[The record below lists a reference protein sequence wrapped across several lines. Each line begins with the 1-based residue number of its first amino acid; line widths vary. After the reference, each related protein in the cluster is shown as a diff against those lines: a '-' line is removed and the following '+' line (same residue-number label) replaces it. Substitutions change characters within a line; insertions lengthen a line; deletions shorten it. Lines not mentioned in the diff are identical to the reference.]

1 MTPFFAIVR
10 VTVRQLTGRAR
21 LLGFGLL
28 SLVPAALLAAASR
41 SAVPSALDLELGVLL
56 VVPLFALVIPVTTL
70 ILATSALGEERG
82 DKTLSFLVLRPIS
95 RVEIVAAK
103 TLAAALT
110 SAGFALLATVALSL
124 TWMAVGGGLDVL
136 PAIALGAMVACA
148 MYSAVFVLM
157 GNLLAR
163 ATLVGMLYVLFFE
176 YVLVEEMPRL
186 AGGSLWRIGLGATL
200 AAMPEHFPARAL
212 LGALGTWVPS
222 LGSAL
227 MVTGAI
233 AFITVAA
240 CTVLLRRT
248 DAV

>member
-1 MTPFFAIVR
+1 M
-10 VTVRQLTGRAR
+10 
-21 LLGFGLL
+21 
-28 SLVPAALLAAASR
+28 
-41 SAVPSALDLELGVLL
+41 
-56 VVPLFALVIPVTTL
+56 
-70 ILATSALGEERG
+70 
-82 DKTLSFLVLRPIS
+82 
-95 RVEIVAAK
+95 EIVAAK